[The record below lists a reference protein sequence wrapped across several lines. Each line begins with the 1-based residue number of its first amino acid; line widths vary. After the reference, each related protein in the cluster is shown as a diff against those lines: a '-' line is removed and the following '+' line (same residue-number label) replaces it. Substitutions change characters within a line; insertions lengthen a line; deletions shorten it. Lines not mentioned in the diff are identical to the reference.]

1 VQVSVFAVL
10 ILVLIVQRIYEL
22 MLAERNRRWSRARG
36 GKELGARHYRVI
48 VAVHAL
54 FYLSLVLEWRYWSHG
69 WNPAWPLWLALV
81 LGSQVVRLWAIRTLG
96 RAWNTRIIVIP
107 GMTPVERG
115 PYRFIRHP
123 NYLVLIIEMFAI
135 PVLCG
140 DYVTAIA
147 FSAAKGMT
155 LARRI
160 PEEERAMEQAH
171 GAPLRRLPRFFP
183 RRQTDLAPAA
193 RDSGTQEL

>member
-1 VQVSVFAVL
+1 MFAVL
-10 ILVLIVQRIYEL
+10 ILVLIMQRTFEL

-36 GKELGARHYRVI
+36 GKESGGRHYGVI

-69 WNPAWPLWLALV
+69 WNPAWPVWLALV
-81 LGSQVVRLWAIRTLG
+81 LGAQFVRLWAIQSLR

-123 NYLVLIIEMFAI
+123 NYLALIIEMFAI

-140 DYVTAIA
+140 DYVTAIV
-147 FSAAKGMT
+147 FSIANGVI

-183 RRQTDLAPAA
+183 CRRTDPARAA
-193 RDSGTQEL
+193 RDSGTQKL